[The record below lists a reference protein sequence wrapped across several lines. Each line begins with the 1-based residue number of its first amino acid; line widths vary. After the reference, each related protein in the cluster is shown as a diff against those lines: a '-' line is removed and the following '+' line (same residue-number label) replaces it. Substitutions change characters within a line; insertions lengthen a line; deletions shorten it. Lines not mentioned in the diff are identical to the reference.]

1 MKGSG
6 ENLWLL
12 QSISFFRRPSPEK
25 TGCLHFATLAYK
37 LPLTF
42 VFLYLSAAGADLC
55 DEMMRKTSVHH
66 E

>member
-42 VFLYLSAAGADLC
+42 VFLYLSAAGADL
-55 DEMMRKTSVHH
+55 
-66 E
+66 